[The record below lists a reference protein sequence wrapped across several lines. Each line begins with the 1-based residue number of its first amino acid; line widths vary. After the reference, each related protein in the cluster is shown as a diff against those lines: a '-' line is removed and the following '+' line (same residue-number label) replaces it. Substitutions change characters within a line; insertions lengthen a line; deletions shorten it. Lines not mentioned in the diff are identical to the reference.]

1 MKRPRK
7 KPAWMLEARICSKPG
22 CNGSYY
28 PTRQAQEYCTQECRR
43 DAAYG
48 RERFESGTKGPR
60 RRCIKAS
67 DNRGGTPI
75 LGSFRNGHISSIETV
90 GYKHPF
96 GCLKP
101 YVWPEETRN
110 PLHGS
115 NPDGSTPGAIQGDYP
130 LEYYADGL
138 PKLPACL
145 DRRKPKLAEAA

>member
-1 MKRPRK
+1 MAECIVCGNTMGFATKRKRYCSRGCQQASYRHRKSDPTPR
-7 KPAWMLEARICSKPG
+7 ACDDT
-22 CNGSYY
+22 
-28 PTRQAQEYCTQECRR
+28 TRLQ
-43 DAAYG
+43 
-48 RERFESGTKGPR
+48 
-60 RRCIKAS
+60 
-67 DNRGGTPI
+67 TPSTG
-75 LGSFRNGHISSIETV
+75 LSA
-90 GYKHPF
+90 
-96 GCLKP
+96 